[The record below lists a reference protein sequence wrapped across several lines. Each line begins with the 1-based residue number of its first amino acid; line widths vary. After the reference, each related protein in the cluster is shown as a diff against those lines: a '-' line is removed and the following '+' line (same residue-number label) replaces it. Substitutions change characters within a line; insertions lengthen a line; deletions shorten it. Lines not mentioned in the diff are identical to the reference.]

1 MKCFNIGI
9 VGAGNRA
16 GGLAHNLLKLKGV
29 RIMGFC
35 DPDLER
41 LNNLSD
47 DFSIPE
53 EGRFPDYRE
62 MMKSAFIDAVLIAS
76 PDHTHHEIVLEAAA
90 HKKHIFCEKPMA
102 LKLEHCIEMQ
112 QAATKNKVIFMM
124 GFCLRYNNLY
134 RKAKEIIA
142 SGEIGNVRIAHVVD
156 SVERGS
162 AYFFHS
168 WHRLRKYSGGLLLQ
182 KATHSLDIINWMI
195 DSNPVSVYA
204 LGGLDVFGG
213 NESNKKQCAD
223 CNKKKS
229 CSEFLDA
236 GSYHSDYLSGKA
248 FVIEDKCV
256 FAKEIDILDNE
267 SLLIGY
273 ENGAKASFVE
283 CHFTPD
289 YKREFS
295 FIGDKGRLDICEF
308 YTYGGIYNPS
318 HEIRISKRHSS
329 GPSVHHV
336 QLRDGGHGGGDPA
349 MMEEFIEVLGGK
361 KKKPLADGMTG
372 VMSTAIAAAAEK
384 SICTGKV
391 ESVFKVMAKGISK

>member
-1 MKCFNIGI
+1 MKCINIGT

-16 GGLAHNLLKLKGV
+16 GGLAHNLVKMKGV
-29 RIMGFC
+29 RITGFC

-47 DFSIPE
+47 DFNIPE
-53 EGRFPDYRE
+53 EGRFTDYRK
-62 MMKSAFIDAVLIAS
+62 MMKSALFESVLITS
-76 PDHTHHEIVLEAAA
+76 PDHTHYEIVLEAAA

-112 QAATKNKVIFMM
+112 KAAAKNNVIFMM

-134 RKAKEIIA
+134 SRTKEIIA
-142 SGEIGNVRIAHVVD
+142 SGEIGKVRLANVVD

-168 WHRLRKYSGGLLLQ
+168 WHRLRKNSGGLLLQ
-182 KATHSLDIINWMI
+182 KATHSIDIMNWMI

-213 NESNKKQCAD
+213 KESNEKRCAD
-223 CNKKKS
+223 CDRKKT
-229 CSEFLDA
+229 CPDFIDA
-236 GSYHSDYLSGKA
+236 SSYHSDYLSGKA
-248 FVIEDKCV
+248 FVVEDKCV

-267 SLLIGY
+267 SLLIKY

-283 CHFTPD
+283 CNFTPD

-295 FIGDKGRLDICEF
+295 FIGDKGRLDILDA
-308 YTYGGIYNPS
+308 YMHNGIVSLY
-318 HEIRISKRHSS
+318 HEITVNKRHSADT
-329 GPSVHHV
+329 VKHHV

-349 MMEEFIEVLGGK
+349 MMEEFIEVLSGK

-372 VMSTAIAAAAEK
+372 VISTAIAAAAEK

-391 ESVFKVMAKGISK
+391 EPVLN